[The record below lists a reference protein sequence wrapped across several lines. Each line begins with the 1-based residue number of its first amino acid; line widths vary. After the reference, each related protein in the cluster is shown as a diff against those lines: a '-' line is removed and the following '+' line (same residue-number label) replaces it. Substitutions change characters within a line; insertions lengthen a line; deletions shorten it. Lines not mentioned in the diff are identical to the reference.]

1 MSVFTNLRTD
11 ILKMYEYKE
20 IISQLDIK
28 VPSHIEVQLDNLPL
42 DKPYMPRI
50 DSRQAHMFLWLGKK
64 EDDIETYN
72 LAENCKS
79 EIMWVDNKTPNTY
92 IKGVGM
98 FHIYD
103 DYVVVGSLKYAGYLQ
118 RKTPADRR
126 HLLSTMWCETI
137 NIFKDKDIM
146 CPSGTFF
153 NWVHLSLNQMT
164 VQKEPYHREIMQ
176 QFGFHKD
183 VIYEH
188 FWIRDKDTT
197 TGLEWIKLY
206 GN

>member
-1 MSVFTNLRTD
+1 
-11 ILKMYEYKE
+11 MYEYKE
-20 IISQLDIK
+20 TISQLDIK

-42 DKPYMPRI
+42 EKPYMPRI
-50 DSRQAHMFLWLGKK
+50 DGRQAHMFLWLGKK

-72 LAENCKS
+72 LAENS
-79 EIMWVDNKTPNTY
+79 RGEIMWVDNKTPNTY

-126 HLLSTMWCETI
+126 HLLRTMWCETI

-164 VQKEPYHREIMQ
+164 VQKEPYHREIMH
-176 QFGFHKD
+176 QFGFKRD
-183 VIYEH
+183 EDY
-188 FWIRDKDTT
+188 WIRDKKSK
-197 TGLEWIKLY
+197 TGLDWIKLY

>member
-20 IISQLDIK
+20 TISQLDIK

-42 DKPYMPRI
+42 EKPYMPRI
-50 DSRQAHMFLWLGKK
+50 DGRQAHMFLWLGKK

-126 HLLSTMWCETI
+126 HLLRTMWCETI

-176 QFGFHKD
+176 QFGFK
-183 VIYEH
+183 
-188 FWIRDKDTT
+188 RDEDYWVRNKESK
-197 TGLEWIKLY
+197 TGLDWIKLY

>member
-20 IISQLDIK
+20 TISQLDIK

-42 DKPYMPRI
+42 EKPYMPRI
-50 DSRQAHMFLWLGKK
+50 DGRQAHMFLWLGKK

-126 HLLSTMWCETI
+126 HLIRTMWCETI

-176 QFGFHKD
+176 QFGFKRD
-183 VIYEH
+183 EDYWV
-188 FWIRDKDTT
+188 RDKKSK
-197 TGLEWIKLY
+197 TGLDWIKLY

>member
-1 MSVFTNLRTD
+1 
-11 ILKMYEYKE
+11 MYEYKE
-20 IISQLDIK
+20 TISQLDLK

-42 DKPYMPRI
+42 EKPYMPRI
-50 DSRQAHMFLWLGKK
+50 DGRQAHMFLWLGKK

-126 HLLSTMWCETI
+126 HLLRTMWCETI

-176 QFGFHKD
+176 QFGFKRD
-183 VIYEH
+183 EDY
-188 FWIRDKDTT
+188 WIRDKKSN
-197 TGLEWIKLY
+197 TGLDWIKLY

>member
-1 MSVFTNLRTD
+1 
-11 ILKMYEYKE
+11 MYEYKE
-20 IISQLDIK
+20 TISQLDIK

-42 DKPYMPRI
+42 EKPYMPRI
-50 DSRQAHMFLWLGKK
+50 DGRQAHMFLWLGKK

-126 HLLSTMWCETI
+126 HLLRTMWCETI

-176 QFGFHKD
+176 QFGFKRNED
-183 VIYEH
+183 YWV
-188 FWIRDKDTT
+188 RDKKSK
-197 TGLEWIKLY
+197 TGLDWIKLY

>member
-1 MSVFTNLRTD
+1 
-11 ILKMYEYKE
+11 MYEYKE

-28 VPSHIEVQLDNLPL
+28 VPNHIEVQLDNLPL
-42 DKPYMPRI
+42 EKPYMPRI
-50 DSRQAHMFLWLGKK
+50 DGRQAHMFLWLGKK

-72 LAENCKS
+72 LAENSKG

-126 HLLSTMWCETI
+126 HLLRTMWCETI

-176 QFGFHKD
+176 QFGFK
-183 VIYEH
+183 
-188 FWIRDKDTT
+188 RDEDYWVRNKESK
-197 TGLEWIKLY
+197 TGLDWIKLY

>member
-28 VPSHIEVQLDNLPL
+28 VPNHIEVQLDNLPL
-42 DKPYMPRI
+42 EKPYMPRI
-50 DSRQAHMFLWLGKK
+50 DGRQAHMFLWLGKK

-72 LAENCKS
+72 LAENS
-79 EIMWVDNKTPNTY
+79 RGEIMWVDNKTPNTY
-92 IKGVGM
+92 IKGVGT

-126 HLLSTMWCETI
+126 HLLRTMWCETI

-176 QFGFHKD
+176 QFGFKRD
-183 VIYEH
+183 EDYWV
-188 FWIRDKDTT
+188 RDKKSK
-197 TGLEWIKLY
+197 TGLDWIKLY

>member
-1 MSVFTNLRTD
+1 
-11 ILKMYEYKE
+11 
-20 IISQLDIK
+20 
-28 VPSHIEVQLDNLPL
+28 
-42 DKPYMPRI
+42 
-50 DSRQAHMFLWLGKK
+50 
-64 EDDIETYN
+64 
-72 LAENCKS
+72 
-79 EIMWVDNKTPNTY
+79 MWVDNKTPNTY

-103 DYVVVGSLKYAGYLQ
+103 DYVIVGSLKYAGYLQ

-126 HLLSTMWCETI
+126 HLLRTMWCETI

-176 QFGFHKD
+176 QFGFKRD
-183 VIYEH
+183 EDY
-188 FWIRDKDTT
+188 WIRDKKSN
-197 TGLEWIKLY
+197 TGLDWIKLY

>member
-42 DKPYMPRI
+42 EKPYMPRI
-50 DSRQAHMFLWLGKK
+50 DGRQAHMFLWLGKK

-72 LAENCKS
+72 LAENS
-79 EIMWVDNKTPNTY
+79 RGEIMWVDNKTPNTY

-126 HLLSTMWCETI
+126 HLLRTMWCETI

-176 QFGFHKD
+176 QFGFKRD
-183 VIYEH
+183 EDYWV
-188 FWIRDKDTT
+188 RDKKSK
-197 TGLEWIKLY
+197 TGLDWIKLY

>member
-20 IISQLDIK
+20 TISQLDLK

-42 DKPYMPRI
+42 EKPYMPRI
-50 DSRQAHMFLWLGKK
+50 DGRQAHMFLWLGKK

-126 HLLSTMWCETI
+126 HLIRTMWCETI

-176 QFGFHKD
+176 QFGFKRD
-183 VIYEH
+183 EDYWV
-188 FWIRDKDTT
+188 RDKKSK
-197 TGLEWIKLY
+197 TGLDWIKLY

>member
-1 MSVFTNLRTD
+1 
-11 ILKMYEYKE
+11 MYEYKE
-20 IISQLDIK
+20 TISQLDIK

-42 DKPYMPRI
+42 EKPYMPRI
-50 DSRQAHMFLWLGKK
+50 DGRQAHMFLWLGKK

-126 HLLSTMWCETI
+126 HLLRTMWCETI

-176 QFGFHKD
+176 QFGFKRD
-183 VIYEH
+183 EDY
-188 FWIRDKDTT
+188 WIRDKKSN
-197 TGLEWIKLY
+197 TGLDWIKLY

>member
-1 MSVFTNLRTD
+1 
-11 ILKMYEYKE
+11 MYEYKE

-126 HLLSTMWCETI
+126 HLLRTMWCETI

-146 CPSGTFF
+146 CTSGTFF
-153 NWVHLSLNQMT
+153 NWLHLSLNQMT
-164 VQKEPYHREIMQ
+164 LQKEPYHREIMQ
-176 QFGFHKD
+176 QFGFKRD
-183 VIYEH
+183 EDY
-188 FWIRDKDTT
+188 WIRDKKSN
-197 TGLEWIKLY
+197 TGLDWIKLY

>member
-20 IISQLDIK
+20 TISQLDIK

-42 DKPYMPRI
+42 EKPYMPRI
-50 DSRQAHMFLWLGKK
+50 DGRQAHMFLWLGKK

-92 IKGVGM
+92 IKGVGA

-126 HLLSTMWCETI
+126 HLIRTMWCETI

-176 QFGFHKD
+176 QFGFKRD
-183 VIYEH
+183 EDY
-188 FWIRDKDTT
+188 WIRDKKSN
-197 TGLEWIKLY
+197 TGLDWIKLY

>member
-1 MSVFTNLRTD
+1 
-11 ILKMYEYKE
+11 MYEYKE

-50 DSRQAHMFLWLGKK
+50 DGRQAHMFLWLGKK

-126 HLLSTMWCETI
+126 HLIRTMWCETI

-176 QFGFHKD
+176 QFGFKRD
-183 VIYEH
+183 EDYWV
-188 FWIRDKDTT
+188 RDKKSK
-197 TGLEWIKLY
+197 TGLDWIKLY

>member
-1 MSVFTNLRTD
+1 
-11 ILKMYEYKE
+11 MYEYKE
-20 IISQLDIK
+20 TISQLDIK
-28 VPSHIEVQLDNLPL
+28 VPNHIEVQLDNLPL
-42 DKPYMPRI
+42 EKPYMPRI
-50 DSRQAHMFLWLGKK
+50 DGRQAHMFLWLGKK

-72 LAENCKS
+72 LAENS
-79 EIMWVDNKTPNTY
+79 RGEIMWVDNKTPNTY

-126 HLLSTMWCETI
+126 HLLRTMWCETI

-176 QFGFHKD
+176 QFGFKRD
-183 VIYEH
+183 EDYWV
-188 FWIRDKDTT
+188 RDKKSK
-197 TGLEWIKLY
+197 TGLDWIKLY

>member
-1 MSVFTNLRTD
+1 
-11 ILKMYEYKE
+11 MYEYKE

-50 DSRQAHMFLWLGKK
+50 DGRQAHMFLWLGKK

-126 HLLSTMWCETI
+126 HLLRTMWCETI

-176 QFGFHKD
+176 QFGFKRNED
-183 VIYEH
+183 YWV
-188 FWIRDKDTT
+188 RDKKSK
-197 TGLEWIKLY
+197 TGLDWIKLY

>member
-1 MSVFTNLRTD
+1 
-11 ILKMYEYKE
+11 MYEYKE

-72 LAENCKS
+72 LAENS
-79 EIMWVDNKTPNTY
+79 RGEIMWVDNKTPNTY

-126 HLLSTMWCETI
+126 HLIRTMWCETI

-164 VQKEPYHREIMQ
+164 VQKEPYHREIMH
-176 QFGFHKD
+176 QFGFKRD
-183 VIYEH
+183 EDY
-188 FWIRDKDTT
+188 WIRDKKSK
-197 TGLEWIKLY
+197 TGLDWIKLY

>member
-1 MSVFTNLRTD
+1 
-11 ILKMYEYKE
+11 MYEYKE
-20 IISQLDIK
+20 TISQLDIK

-42 DKPYMPRI
+42 EKPYMPRI
-50 DSRQAHMFLWLGKK
+50 DGRQAHMFLWLGKK

-72 LAENCKS
+72 LAENS
-79 EIMWVDNKTPNTY
+79 RGEIMWVDNKTPNTY

-126 HLLSTMWCETI
+126 HLIRTMWCETI

-176 QFGFHKD
+176 QFGFKRD
-183 VIYEH
+183 EDYWV
-188 FWIRDKDTT
+188 RDKKSK
-197 TGLEWIKLY
+197 TGLDWIKLY

>member
-20 IISQLDIK
+20 TISQLDLK

-42 DKPYMPRI
+42 EKPYMPRI
-50 DSRQAHMFLWLGKK
+50 DGRQAHMFLWLGKK

-92 IKGVGM
+92 IKGVGA

-126 HLLSTMWCETI
+126 HLLRTMWCETI

-176 QFGFHKD
+176 QFGFKRD
-183 VIYEH
+183 EDY
-188 FWIRDKDTT
+188 WIRDKKSN
-197 TGLEWIKLY
+197 TGLDWIKLY

>member
-20 IISQLDIK
+20 TISQLDLK

-50 DSRQAHMFLWLGKK
+50 DGRQAHMFLWLGKK

-126 HLLSTMWCETI
+126 HLLRTMWCETI

-176 QFGFHKD
+176 QFGFKRD
-183 VIYEH
+183 EDYWV
-188 FWIRDKDTT
+188 RDKKSK
-197 TGLEWIKLY
+197 TGLDWIKLY

>member
-20 IISQLDIK
+20 TISQLDLK

-42 DKPYMPRI
+42 EKPYMPRI
-50 DSRQAHMFLWLGKK
+50 DGRQAHMFLWLGKK

-92 IKGVGM
+92 IKGVGA

-126 HLLSTMWCETI
+126 HLIRTMWCETI

-176 QFGFHKD
+176 QFGFKRD
-183 VIYEH
+183 EDY
-188 FWIRDKDTT
+188 WIRDKKSN
-197 TGLEWIKLY
+197 TGLDWIKLY

>member
-1 MSVFTNLRTD
+1 
-11 ILKMYEYKE
+11 MYEYKE

-28 VPSHIEVQLDNLPL
+28 VPNHIEVQLDNLPL
-42 DKPYMPRI
+42 EKPYMPRI
-50 DSRQAHMFLWLGKK
+50 DGRQAHMFLWLGKK

-72 LAENCKS
+72 LAENS
-79 EIMWVDNKTPNTY
+79 RGEIMWVDNKTPNTY

-126 HLLSTMWCETI
+126 HLIRTMWCETI

-176 QFGFHKD
+176 QFGFK
-183 VIYEH
+183 
-188 FWIRDKDTT
+188 RDEDYWVRNKESK
-197 TGLEWIKLY
+197 TGLDWIKLY

>member
-1 MSVFTNLRTD
+1 
-11 ILKMYEYKE
+11 MYEYKE

-72 LAENCKS
+72 LTENCKS

-126 HLLSTMWCETI
+126 HLLRTMWCETI

-176 QFGFHKD
+176 QFGFKRD
-183 VIYEH
+183 EDY
-188 FWIRDKDTT
+188 WIRDKKSN
-197 TGLEWIKLY
+197 TGLDWIKLY

>member
-1 MSVFTNLRTD
+1 
-11 ILKMYEYKE
+11 MYEYKE

-28 VPSHIEVQLDNLPL
+28 VPNHIEVQLDNLPL
-42 DKPYMPRI
+42 EKPYMPRI
-50 DSRQAHMFLWLGKK
+50 DGRQAHMFLWLGKK

-72 LAENCKS
+72 LAENS
-79 EIMWVDNKTPNTY
+79 RGEIMWVDNKTPNTY

-126 HLLSTMWCETI
+126 HLLRTMWCETI

-176 QFGFHKD
+176 QFGFK
-183 VIYEH
+183 
-188 FWIRDKDTT
+188 RDEDYWVRNKESK
-197 TGLEWIKLY
+197 TGLDWIKLY

>member
-1 MSVFTNLRTD
+1 
-11 ILKMYEYKE
+11 MYEYKE

-28 VPSHIEVQLDNLPL
+28 VPSPIEVQLDNLPL

-126 HLLSTMWCETI
+126 HLLRTMWCETI

-176 QFGFHKD
+176 QFGFKRD
-183 VIYEH
+183 EDY
-188 FWIRDKDTT
+188 WIRDKKSN
-197 TGLEWIKLY
+197 TGLDWIKLY

>member
-1 MSVFTNLRTD
+1 
-11 ILKMYEYKE
+11 MYEYKE
-20 IISQLDIK
+20 TISQLDIK
-28 VPSHIEVQLDNLPL
+28 VPNHIEVQLDNLPL
-42 DKPYMPRI
+42 EKPYMPRI
-50 DSRQAHMFLWLGKK
+50 DGRQAHMFLWLGKK

-72 LAENCKS
+72 LAENS
-79 EIMWVDNKTPNTY
+79 RGEIMWVDNKTPNTY

-103 DYVVVGSLKYAGYLQ
+103 DYVIVGSLKYAGYLQ

-126 HLLSTMWCETI
+126 HLLRTMWCETI

-176 QFGFHKD
+176 QFGFK
-183 VIYEH
+183 
-188 FWIRDKDTT
+188 RDEDYWVRNKESK
-197 TGLEWIKLY
+197 TGLDWIKLY

>member
-1 MSVFTNLRTD
+1 
-11 ILKMYEYKE
+11 MYEYKE
-20 IISQLDIK
+20 TISQLDIK
-28 VPSHIEVQLDNLPL
+28 VPNHIEVQLDNLPL
-42 DKPYMPRI
+42 EKPYMPRI
-50 DSRQAHMFLWLGKK
+50 DGRQAHMFLWLGKK

-72 LAENCKS
+72 LAENSKG

-126 HLLSTMWCETI
+126 HLLRTMWCETI

-176 QFGFHKD
+176 QFGFK
-183 VIYEH
+183 
-188 FWIRDKDTT
+188 RDEDYWVRNKESK
-197 TGLEWIKLY
+197 TGLDWIKLY

>member
-20 IISQLDIK
+20 TISQLDIK
-28 VPSHIEVQLDNLPL
+28 VPNHIEVQLDNLPL
-42 DKPYMPRI
+42 EKPYMPRI
-50 DSRQAHMFLWLGKK
+50 DGRQAHMFLWLGKK

-72 LAENCKS
+72 LAENS
-79 EIMWVDNKTPNTY
+79 RGEIMWVDNKTPNTY

-126 HLLSTMWCETI
+126 HLIRTMWCETI

-176 QFGFHKD
+176 QFGFK
-183 VIYEH
+183 
-188 FWIRDKDTT
+188 RDEDYWVRNKESK
-197 TGLEWIKLY
+197 TGLDWIKLY

>member
-42 DKPYMPRI
+42 EKPYMPRI
-50 DSRQAHMFLWLGKK
+50 DGRQAHMFLWLGKK

-72 LAENCKS
+72 LAENS
-79 EIMWVDNKTPNTY
+79 RGEIMWVDNKTPNTY

-126 HLLSTMWCETI
+126 HLLRTMWCETI

-164 VQKEPYHREIMQ
+164 VQKEPYHREIMH
-176 QFGFHKD
+176 QFGFKRD
-183 VIYEH
+183 EDY
-188 FWIRDKDTT
+188 WIRDKKSK
-197 TGLEWIKLY
+197 TGLDWIKLY